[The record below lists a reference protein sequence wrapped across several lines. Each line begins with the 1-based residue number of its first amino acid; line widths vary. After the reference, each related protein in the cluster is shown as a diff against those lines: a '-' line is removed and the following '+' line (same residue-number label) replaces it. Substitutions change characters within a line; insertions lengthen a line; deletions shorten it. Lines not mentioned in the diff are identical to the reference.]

1 MFDKD
6 AGHLEVV
13 AEALERIFLYLRG
26 FDEDSFAA
34 DQRTVDAVALNLLV
48 TGEASIH
55 LSKALKAQV
64 ALPWGEM
71 AGLRHHIAHGYFG
84 LSPVRLWRTA
94 SVDAPVL
101 RVQVAAWLEAR

>member
-1 MFDKD
+1 MYDKD
-6 AGHLEVV
+6 VGHLEVM
-13 AEALERIFLYLRG
+13 AEALERIEIYLRDR
-26 FDEDSFAA
+26 DEDAFAA

-55 LSKALKAQV
+55 LSKSLKAQV
-64 ALPWGEM
+64 ALPWAEM

-101 RVQVAAWLEAR
+101 RTQVAAWLETR

>member
-1 MFDKD
+1 MFDED
-6 AGHLEVV
+6 AGHLEVM
-13 AEALERIFLYLRG
+13 AEALGRIALYLCG
-26 FDEDSFAA
+26 FDEDSFTA

-94 SVDAPVL
+94 SLDAPVL
-101 RVQVAAWLEAR
+101 RTQVDAWLERR

>member
-6 AGHLEVV
+6 SGHLEVM
-13 AEALERIFLYLRG
+13 AEALERIGLYLSD

-84 LSPVRLWRTA
+84 LSPIRLWRTA

-101 RVQVAAWLEAR
+101 RAQVAAWMEAR